1 MTLTFDSFGGLWPY
15 LFILI
20 AGTFATDI
28 WRWIGVA
35 AGGFLREG
43 SEALTLVKAIA
54 TALVAAVVGQLILFP
69 SGELAASPVAVRV
82 AAAALGWLAFWFARK
97 SVLIGV
103 LTAEAILFAGW
114 LLAG

>member
-1 MTLTFDSFGGLWPY
+1 MTLAFDSFGGLWPY
-15 LFILI
+15 LFILL
-20 AGTFATDI
+20 AGTLATDI
-28 WRWIGVA
+28 WRWLGVA

-69 SGELAASPVAVRV
+69 SGELANAPMAVRV
-82 AAAALGWLAFWFARK
+82 VAAALGWLAFWLARK

-103 LTAEAILFAGW
+103 ATAEAVLFAGW
-114 LLAG
+114 ILAG

>member
-1 MTLTFDSFGGLWPY
+1 VALSLHSF
-15 LFILI
+15 
-20 AGTFATDI
+20 AGTLATDI

-69 SGELAASPVAVRV
+69 SGELASSPVAVRV
-82 AAAALGWLAFWFARK
+82 AAAAMGWLAFWFARQ
-97 SVLIGV
+97 SVLVGV
-103 LTAEAILFAGW
+103 ATAEAL
-114 LLAG
+114 LLAGWSVAG